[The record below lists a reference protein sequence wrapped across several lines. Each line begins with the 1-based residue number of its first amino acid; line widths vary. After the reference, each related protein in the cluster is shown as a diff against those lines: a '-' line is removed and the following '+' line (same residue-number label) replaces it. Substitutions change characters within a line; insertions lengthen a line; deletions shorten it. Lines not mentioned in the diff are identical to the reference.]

1 MRYGLIMPDAFPFG
15 LFIKRIEQTKTS
27 DESGG
32 ENIFTVE
39 LTDHSRHQFKVLNG
53 VKGDTGDAASIK
65 EITASIDNGI
75 GTPSVTVTATGTGA
89 EKTVHFDFK
98 NLKGEKGDITLTEDV
113 KDYIDNRLAAVKM
126 PLNPVCAYDMA
137 DVQSKTIFQH
147 GYFESTGKY
156 NAKILC
162 NLSAYKGKTIQVTVS
177 GYRKGEGG
185 HPRLYIYDINWKWGW
200 DISSQLNSTSEVTFK
215 TTLTIPTAY
224 NTIWC
229 TLYHF
234 PENKMNNTIVMT
246 NLTIEL
252 LDGQPLIDSSGNNN
266 HSTISGTVTKIKD
279 DKTGTTLQFNN
290 GFLSRPALDFI
301 GVGKQWSHS
310 RWIKMNG
317 DAQDK
322 TVNPRL
328 WHYGA
333 IDYCYTDIAANSGV
347 MQCIYIVTY
356 KTNSEVIGIAIPKVN
371 IADDK
376 WHNLIVCND
385 VQSTYARK
393 IVYLDGKLIE
403 DTTVNGD
410 FTGLINDQNVDMN
423 ASNAYVKGSLA
434 NLLFFDRLLTALEAQ
449 WLSHNPYYPAK
460 RYSLAEYKADENRKL
475 LEELKKRI
483 PTP

>member
-1 MRYGLIMPDAFPFG
+1 MSLHCD
-15 LFIKRIEQTKTS
+15 
-27 DESGG
+27 
-32 ENIFTVE
+32 V
-39 LTDHSRHQFKVLNG
+39 
-53 VKGDTGDAASIK
+53 
-65 EITASIDNGI
+65 
-75 GTPSVTVTATGTGA
+75 
-89 EKTVHFDFK
+89 K

-156 NAKILC
+156 DTRLC
-162 NLSAYKGKTIQVTVS
+162 DLSAYKGKTIQVTVS

-185 HPRLYIYDINWKWGW
+185 HPRLYIYDANWEWGW
-200 DISSQLNSTSEVTFK
+200 DSDSHLDSTSEATFK

-252 LDGQPLIDSSGNNN
+252 LDERPLIDSSGTNN
-266 HSTISGTVTKIKD
+266 HATLSGNAVKTNDIKVGQILAFNKGSLTIPP
-279 DKTGTTLQFNN
+279 Q
-290 GFLSRPALDFI
+290 DFI

-328 WHYGA
+328 WRYGA

-347 MQCIYIVTY
+347 MQSIYIVTY
-356 KTNSEVIGIAIPKVN
+356 KTNSEAIGIAIPKVN

-410 FTGLINDQNVDMN
+410 FTGLINDQNVDMS
-423 ASNAYVKGSLA
+423 AGNAYVKGSLA

-449 WLSHNPYYPAK
+449 WLFHNPYYPAK